1 MFIACTINYSLEVV
15 VDILFACFCDCVCD
29 RVFFWECTCRCFV
42 KYNSSWV
49 TNIFTCRQY
58 LKYELFLYWPIEVIV
73 KDKALKQ
80 WLKKF
85 HLFLQEKNIKKETN
99 EKRIKE
105 LIWCYYHRA
114 DFWTEKVFIQL
125 SQEPITADRVGALI
139 AKPGRWGRSFAF
151 NFIFIF
157 YFF

>member
-1 MFIACTINYSLEVV
+1 MHHKLLLEVV
-15 VDILFACFCDCVCD
+15 VVILFACLCDCVCE

-114 DFWTEKVFIQL
+114 DFWTQKVFIQL
-125 SQEPITADRVGALI
+125 TESGAYYCWSSGCFNCQTWSVGSEFCL
-139 AKPGRWGRSFAF
+139 
-151 NFIFIF
+151 
-157 YFF
+157 